1 MREGVKAR
9 NMANERTNPRHYVC
23 LSKRGERERERERER
38 ENKKRRDR
46 VTAPPLSLSLSIFLL
61 LSLSLSVCLSASV
74 CLSLPPEVLP
84 SRKYNGHSFVRVERH
99 SKGHACNVLP
109 PRRSMP
115 TADSSRVESA
125 KCPHQPT
132 CTHDRLCRA
141 RGQACDN
148 SVASSDCHASDVSRD
163 EASTDRRFY

>member
-1 MREGVKAR
+1 MSLQKGE
-9 NMANERTNPRHYVC
+9 
-23 LSKRGERERERERER
+23 EREREREKI
-38 ENKKRRDR
+38 KKDGI
-46 VTAPPLSLSLSIFLL
+46 ASLLPPP
-61 LSLSLSVCLSASV
+61 LSLSVCLYASV

-99 SKGHACNVLP
+99 SKGHACNMLP

-115 TADSSRVESA
+115 TVDSSRVESA
-125 KCPHQPT
+125 KCPYQPT

-148 SVASSDCHASDVSRD
+148 SVVSSDRHASDVSRD

>member
-9 NMANERTNPRHYVC
+9 NMANERANPRHYV
-23 LSKRGERERERERER
+23 LSLQKEEERERERI
-38 ENKKRRDR
+38 KKDGI
-46 VTAPPLSLSLSIFLL
+46 ASLPPPLSLSLFVFLL
-61 LSLSLSVCLSASV
+61 LSVSLSLRKFCLLGNTTGTPSSAS
-74 CLSLPPEVLP
+74 SGTP
-84 SRKYNGHSFVRVERH
+84 RDTRVTCYLLVDR
-99 SKGHACNVLP
+99 C
-109 PRRSMP
+109 RQP
-115 TADSSRVESA
+115 TRVESA

-148 SVASSDCHASDVSRD
+148 SVAPSDRHASDVSRD